1 MSDKLLNITGLSA
14 GYGPLRVLHE
24 IDFSVAAGER
34 LAIVGLNGHGKTTL
48 FRAIMHLVGWQRGS
62 VVFNG
67 IEIGGTRSLGEGR
80 RTPGIVRLGIAMT
93 PQGDAIFP
101 GLTVKQHL
109 DCGAYT
115 KASWRD
121 RALRRD
127 HIYDIFPQLKDL
139 EQAYVGKLSGG
150 ERRMVSV
157 GRALMADARLLSDRR
172 AVARPCPENLAARGG
187 CADRYRARRQGDGDC
202 RTECRAVVRQ
212 GGPHDRN
219 ACRTSARRRRP
230 VDLAVMDA
238 GLVVYALY
246 LAAIYGLMAIGIS
259 LLWSSVGMVN
269 MAHGATFAI
278 AGYAAY
284 FAAIWAAPLAK
295 ALFGASGWD
304 IPALAFFIG
313 LVAIVAGAL
322 FGIVIYLIAFL
333 PIHDKENFAVRS
345 LIITLALNLATVQ
358 ALLWAFGPQQKALPR
373 VFGTG
378 RFTTLG
384 MSIRIDQVVTIVATT
399 LLLGSVLAWLRRSR
413 KGLEIRAVMQNAE
426 GAALCGISTRKTALP
441 IMMLTG
447 ALAGLAAVLLSQNVF
462 VSPTAGV
469 TPLIKGL
476 TIALLGGLGSVPGAV
491 FGAVL
496 IGFIEAATGAIPF
509 LGQRYVLFVQFTFI
523 VCVLLIRPRGL
534 GGLLDETRE

>member
-1 MSDKLLNITGLSA
+1 
-14 GYGPLRVLHE
+14 
-24 IDFSVAAGER
+24 
-34 LAIVGLNGHGKTTL
+34 
-48 FRAIMHLVGWQRGS
+48 
-62 VVFNG
+62 
-67 IEIGGTRSLGEGR
+67 
-80 RTPGIVRLGIAMT
+80 
-93 PQGDAIFP
+93 
-101 GLTVKQHL
+101 
-109 DCGAYT
+109 
-115 KASWRD
+115 
-121 RALRRD
+121 
-127 HIYDIFPQLKDL
+127 
-139 EQAYVGKLSGG
+139 
-150 ERRMVSV
+150 
-157 GRALMADARLLSDRR
+157 
-172 AVARPCPENLAARGG
+172 
-187 CADRYRARRQGDGDC
+187 
-202 RTECRAVVRQ
+202 
-212 GGPHDRN
+212 
-219 ACRTSARRRRP
+219 
-230 VDLAVMDA
+230 MDV

-284 FAAIWAAPLAK
+284 FASIWAGPLVK
-295 ALFGASGWD
+295 EWLGASGWD

-322 FGIVIYLIAFL
+322 FGIVIYLVAFL

-373 VFGTG
+373 VFGVG
-378 RFTTLG
+378 RFTAFG

-447 ALAGLAAVLLSQNVF
+447 ALAGFAAVLLSQNVF

-491 FGAVL
+491 AGAVL